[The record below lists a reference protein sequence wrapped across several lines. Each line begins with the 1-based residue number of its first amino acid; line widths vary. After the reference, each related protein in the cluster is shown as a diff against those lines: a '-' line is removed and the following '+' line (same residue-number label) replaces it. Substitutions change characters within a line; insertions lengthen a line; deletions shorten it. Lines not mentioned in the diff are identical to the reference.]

1 MDNQNIVQ
9 AAAIEAVKS
18 APPVAVTGAMIAGMT
33 LSDWVTVL
41 TGVYVLL
48 QIAVLLLKAWRERRA
63 EREQKGI
70 AP

>member
-9 AAAIEAVKS
+9 ATAIEAVKS

-41 TGVYVLL
+41 TVIYLLL
-48 QIAVLLLKAWRERRA
+48 QIAVLLLKVWRERRA

>member
-41 TGVYVLL
+41 TGIYVLL
-48 QIAVLLLKAWRERRA
+48 QIAVLLRKVLRERRA
-63 EREQKGI
+63 ERKQEGT
-70 AP
+70 AS

>member
-41 TGVYVLL
+41 TGIYVLL
-48 QIAVLLLKAWRERRA
+48 QIAVLLLKAWRERLA
-63 EREQKGI
+63 ERKQEGT

>member
-41 TGVYVLL
+41 TGIYVLL

-63 EREQKGI
+63 ECKQEGT